1 MNEINEVV
9 EQEQQQQ
16 VADDAGNPF
25 GEPRPEEEYQG
36 DGALGQS
43 PESETYQVN
52 WESEAKKFQSMH
64 DKQASEN
71 DKMRQDMKYMAEK
84 FVEAQQGTVSN
95 QPQSQSLTEEEFNPW
110 DAYYKP
116 ESDSYKFRVKQEQ
129 QSVNQA
135 VQGEMSKMNE
145 QMLLNN
151 TVNELKNMHKLSDG
165 EVKSFMDW
173 STNPTSNL
181 SLNTLIDVWR
191 GETNRDAPASND
203 SLEAVK
209 AAREAPRSP
218 GVIQGSQPEVKSDVD
233 KAWEGVMA
241 GSNRRNVL

>member
-9 EQEQQQQ
+9 EQEQQ
-16 VADDAGNPF
+16 VVDDASNPF
-25 GEPRPEEEYQG
+25 GEQRPEEEYRG
-36 DGALGQS
+36 DVAPSQS

-52 WESEAKKFQSMH
+52 WETEAKKFQSMH

-84 FVEAQQGTVSN
+84 FVEAQQGTVNN
-95 QPQSQSLTEEEFNPW
+95 QPKSQSLTEEEFNPW

-116 ESDSYKFRVKQEQ
+116 ESDSYK
-129 QSVNQA
+129 
-135 VQGEMSKMNE
+135 
-145 QMLLNN
+145 
-151 TVNELKNMHKLSDG
+151 LKNMHKLSDG

-191 GETNRDAPASND
+191 GETGRDAPASND

-233 KAWEGVMA
+233 KAWEGVLA
-241 GSNRRNVL
+241 GSTRNNVL

>member
-9 EQEQQQQ
+9 EQEQQQ

-25 GEPRPEEEYQG
+25 GEPRPEGEYQG
-36 DGALGQS
+36 DVAPSQS
-43 PESETYQVN
+43 PESETYQVD
-52 WESEAKKFQSMH
+52 WETEAKKFQSMH
-64 DKQASEN
+64 DKQSSEN

-95 QPQSQSLTEEEFNPW
+95 QPKSQSLTEEDFNPW

-116 ESDSYKFRVKQEQ
+116 ESESYKFRVQQEQ

-191 GETNRDAPASND
+191 GETNRDVPASND

-233 KAWEGVMA
+233 KAWEGVLA

>member
-9 EQEQQQQ
+9 EQEQQE
-16 VADDAGNPF
+16 VVNDAGNPF
-25 GEPRPEEEYQG
+25 GEQRPQEEYQG
-36 DGALGQS
+36 DVAPSQS

-64 DKQASEN
+64 DRQASEN
-71 DKMRQDMKYMAEK
+71 NKMRQDMQYMAEK
-84 FVEAQQGTVSN
+84 FNEAQQNAVNN
-95 QPQSQSLTEEEFNPW
+95 QPNKSQSLTEEDFNPW

-116 ESDSYKFRVKQEQ
+116 DSDSYKFRVKQEQ

-191 GETNRDAPASND
+191 GETGRDAPASND

-218 GVIQGSQPEVKSDVD
+218 GVIQGSQPKVKSDID
-233 KAWEGVMA
+233 QAWEGVLA